1 MYVLIAISDFRFP
14 ASDFAQMIQRTL
26 VQILLAP
33 FSLLYGLGVGIRN
46 ALYSRGLLKGVE
58 FNVPVIS
65 VGNLSV
71 GGAGKTPHIEYL
83 IRLLKDYI
91 EVATLSRGYRRK
103 TKGFLTVQ
111 RRMNAE
117 QVGDEPLQF
126 KRKFPDILVT
136 VSESRTFAIPKIM
149 MDRPETQ
156 VILLDDAFQHRSVRP
171 GLNILLTEYSR
182 PFTRDYLLPS
192 GRLRE
197 WRSAYRRADII
208 IVSKCPVEM
217 NVEQKEAMI
226 REINPF
232 PHQKIYFSYYQ
243 YGKPYYIFNPR
254 YVLELHSEMEV
265 LLISAIANT
274 DYLVEYLDEQA
285 GEVRILEYEDH
296 HYFTKYDVGQLKAKF
311 DQMESESKAIIT
323 TEKDAMRLELHRQFL
338 IGDRIPVFAIPVE
351 VQFHF
356 GEGEQFGQDV
366 RDFLLNFKA

>member
-1 MYVLIAISDFRFP
+1 
-14 ASDFAQMIQRTL
+14 MIQRIL

-33 FSLLYGLGVGIRN
+33 FSLLYGLGVGMRN
-46 ALYSRGLLKGVE
+46 ALYNRGLLKGVE

-103 TKGFLTVQ
+103 TKGFLNVKRQ
-111 RRMNAE
+111 MNAE

-126 KRKFPDILVT
+126 KRKFPDIQVT

-156 VILLDDAFQHRSVRP
+156 VVLLDDAFQHRSVKP

-197 WRSAYRRADII
+197 WRSAYQRADII
-208 IVSKCPVEM
+208 IVSKCPLVLAPE
-217 NVEQKEAMI
+217 EKEAMI
-226 REINPF
+226 REIDPLD
-232 PHQKIYFSYYQ
+232 HQKIYFSYYR

-254 YVLELHSEMEV
+254 YVLELNPEMDV

-274 DYLVEYLDEQA
+274 DYLVEYLDQQA
-285 GEVRILEYEDH
+285 SSVRILEYEDH

-311 DQMESESKAIIT
+311 DQLESEKKAIIT
-323 TEKDAMRLELHRQFL
+323 TEKDAMRLEMHRQFL
-338 IGDRIPVFAIPVE
+338 VGDRIPVFAIPVE

-356 GEGEQFGQDV
+356 GEGEQFDQIV

>member
-1 MYVLIAISDFRFP
+1 
-14 ASDFAQMIQRTL
+14 MIQRLL

-33 FSLLYGLGVGIRN
+33 FSFLYGIGVGLRN
-46 ALYSRGLLKGVE
+46 AFYSRGLLKGVE

-103 TKGFLTVQ
+103 TKGFLVANA
-111 RRMNAE
+111 RMNAE

-126 KRKFPDILVT
+126 KRKFPDILVA

-149 MDRPETQ
+149 GDWPETQ
-156 VILLDDAFQHRSVRP
+156 AILLDDAFQHRSVRP
-171 GLNILLTEYSR
+171 GLNILLTEHSR
-182 PFTRDYLLPS
+182 PFTRDYLLPA

-197 WRSAYRRADII
+197 WRSAYERADII
-208 IVSKCPVEM
+208 VVSKCPMELGP
-217 NVEQKEAMI
+217 EQKEAMI
-226 REINPF
+226 EEIKPL
-232 PHQKIYFSYYQ
+232 PHQKIYFSYYR
-243 YGKPYYIFNPR
+243 YGKPYYIFNPG
-254 YVLELHSEMEV
+254 YVLELNPEMDV

-274 DYLVEYLDEQA
+274 DYLVSYLDQQA
-285 GEVRILEYEDH
+285 NSVRILEYEDH

-311 DQMESESKAIIT
+311 DQLESDKKAIIT

-338 IGDRIPVFAIPVE
+338 VGDRIPVFAIPVE

-356 GEGEQFGQDV
+356 EEGEQFDQDV